1 MNHITIGVYSSGNYK
16 VNIVRPEH
24 LKHHIKYNKTMRGGR
39 ALFVDGKCVY
49 AGYLS
54 EEKTKEWEE
63 KISEMNIDSRIPSDE
78 YH

>member
-1 MNHITIGVYSSGNYK
+1 MNHITIGVYSNGSYK

-24 LKHHIKYNKTMRGGR
+24 LLHHIEYNKKMRFGR
-39 ALFVDGKCVY
+39 ALFVDGKCEY

-63 KISEMNIDSRIPSDE
+63 KISRMNINSNIPSE
-78 YH
+78 LYN